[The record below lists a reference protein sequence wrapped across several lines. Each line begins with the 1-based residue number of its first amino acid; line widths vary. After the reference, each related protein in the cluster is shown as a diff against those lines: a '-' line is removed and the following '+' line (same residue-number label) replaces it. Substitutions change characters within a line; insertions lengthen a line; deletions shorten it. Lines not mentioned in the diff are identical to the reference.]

1 MQKKEETYGEYNA
14 VAVLCDIRSEENVG
28 SMFRT
33 SDAVGITKLYLA
45 GYTPA
50 PLDKFN
56 RPTSKIAKAALGAQE
71 TISWEH
77 KKSVPALLKRLKKE
91 GYVLVA
97 VEQSENSVDYKTV
110 TFPRIKIAIVVGNEV
125 TGLSKSVLNLCDVTA
140 EIPMKGNKESL
151 NVSVAFGVAAFRIF
165 NI

>member
-1 MQKKEETYGEYNA
+1 MQKKEGIRSEHNA
-14 VAVLCDIRSEENVG
+14 IAVLCDIRSEENVG

-33 SDAVGITKLYLA
+33 SDAVGVTKLYLA

-50 PLDKFN
+50 PLDRFN
-56 RPTSKIAKAALGAQE
+56 RPSSKIAKAALGAQE

-77 KKSVPALLKRLKKE
+77 KKSIPALLKRLKKE
-91 GYVLVA
+91 GYMLIA
-97 VEQSENSVDYKTV
+97 IEQSENSVDY
-110 TFPRIKIAIVVGNEV
+110 RAIDVAKKKVALIVGNEV
-125 TGLSKSVLNLCDVTA
+125 TGLSKSVVRLCDVVV
-140 EIPMKGNKESL
+140 EITMKGNKESL